1 MANAQ
6 ALNATFFAFKKR
18 DRGGVLTM
26 LTIAYLVLAIVIGG
40 IFFALNA
47 QGIMDYINWVTSMGA
62 RMETVDPN
70 DPYAMSAMMP
80 PASVIALG
88 PMYLLFSFVFY
99 LLFAAYE
106 AGCLRWMIRGE
117 TGGLFGLML
126 NADTWRVWFGY
137 WVWFFLLVAFYIVGA
152 IVFGGVI
159 FGILASAQSGAAP
172 DATAGL
178 LAFVAV
184 LALLIA
190 LTYFAV
196 RFAPAAATSIARRRF
211 AFFDAWTVSK
221 GRFWALFGAFFLL
234 FVMFFV
240 AYMIVAVGLGVAMG
254 TTMAAQ
260 IGSGVEPQTAQDAY
274 QVFSNPQFII
284 MVSAIVVIMT
294 IASMMLYVAMFGVN
308 ARAALAALEEGK
320 IKAES

>member
-1 MANAQ
+1 MANKQ

-40 IFFALNA
+40 VFFLLNA
-47 QGIMDYINWVTSMGA
+47 QGIMDYINWATTMGA

-88 PMYLLFSFVFY
+88 PMYLLFLFVFY

-117 TGGLFGLML
+117 TGDLFGLSL

-137 WVWFFLLVAFYIVGA
+137 WVWFFLIIAFYLVGA
-152 IVFGGVI
+152 IVFGGVM
-159 FGILASAQSGAAP
+159 FGVFASAQAGGAP
-172 DATAGL
+172 DMAAGL
-178 LAFVAV
+178 LAFLAV
-184 LALLIA
+184 LALIAALI
-190 LTYFAV
+190 YFSI
-196 RFAPAAATSIARRRF
+196 RFAPAAATSIVRRRF

-221 GRFWALFGAFFLL
+221 GRFWALFGAFLLL

-240 AYMIVAVGLGVAMG
+240 AYLVVASGLGVAMG
-254 TTMAAQ
+254 TMMATQ
-260 IGSGVEPQTAQDAY
+260 VGYGGEPQTAEEA
-274 QVFSNPQFII
+274 FRAFANPQFAI
-284 MVSAIVVIMT
+284 MVGAIVVIMT
-294 IASMMLYVAMFGVN
+294 IASLMLYVAMFGVN
-308 ARAALAALEEGK
+308 ARAAIVALEEGK
-320 IKAES
+320 IKAEG